1 MELVLDGDTR
11 RNRGMRI
18 CHEAGVAACTQRGKF
33 ELGEAV
39 EALLP
44 DGTVVPFAPAWLRDA
59 EGQPI
64 TGTPHAM
71 MAFTLPVPR
80 PLPPGSILRKKK

>member
-1 MELVLDGDTR
+1 MVER
-11 RNRGMRI
+11 
-18 CHEAGVAACTQRGKF
+18 CEAGVAACTQRGKF

-44 DGTVVPFAPAWLRDA
+44 DGTVLPFAPAWLRDA